1 MSNKVKTSGY
11 MEDILIVEDSAT
23 QAAQIKNLLE
33 SYNYKVM
40 VTSNGQMALD
50 WLSRNRPS
58 LVISDII
65 MPIMNGYELCEKI
78 KSDEHTKNIPV
89 ILLTSLS
96 DAAEVIEG
104 LSCGADSFITKPLYK
119 EHLISH
125 IIKILEDNDTSESQ
139 RDTLGIEI
147 NYDGK
152 KRLIRIGLQKAVKLM
167 LNIYQGAVF
176 QNNELIK
183 TRDELSLLNE
193 KLEDMVN
200 ERTEQLKINELKTKL
215 TKFSIQYAHT
225 IQAAVLKA
233 SENGS
238 DFFPEQF
245 CLILPKDIVSGDFY
259 WFQRIDNKLLVG
271 VFDCT
276 GHGIPGAF
284 MSMLGVTLLNE
295 TVLRERITEPHL
307 IMDLLREKI
316 IKSLGQKGIISEVS
330 DGMNGS
336 IISYDLHTKKLIYSG
351 AYNLIYLLRNNEII
365 EFKGDKM
372 PLSYHPKMYGFT
384 SHEIKTK
391 PNDLLYLFTDGYMDQ
406 FGGQS
411 AKKFRSSQ
419 FKEVLLKNHKNPL
432 ELQKQLLIDAHLNW
446 KGKEEQVDDITIVGL
461 RL

>member
-1 MSNKVKTSGY
+1 MNIPDNTTV
-11 MEDILIVEDSAT
+11 LIAEDSAT
-23 QAAQIKNLLE
+23 QAAQIKFLLE
-33 SYNYKVM
+33 SYHYKVM
-40 VTSNGQMALD
+40 VTQNGQLALD
-50 WLSRNRPS
+50 WLSRHRPS
-58 LVISDII
+58 LVISDIV
-65 MPIMNGYELCEKI
+65 MPVMNGYELCEKI
-78 KSDEHTKNIPV
+78 KSDEHTKHIPV

-125 IIKILEDNDTSESQ
+125 IVEILKDNDTSESQ
-139 RDTLGIEI
+139 KDTLGIEI
-147 NYDGK
+147 NYEGK
-152 KRLIRIGLQKAVKLM
+152 KRLIRVGLQKAVKLM

-176 QNNELIK
+176 QNIELIK
-183 TRDELSLLNE
+183 TRDELRLINE
-193 KLEDMVN
+193 KLEAMVN
-200 ERTEQLKINELKTKL
+200 ERAEQLKINELKTKL

-225 IQAAVLKA
+225 IQSAVLKA
-233 SENGS
+233 TENGS

-245 CLILPKDIVSGDFY
+245 CLSLPKDIVSGDFY
-259 WFQRIDNKLLVG
+259 WFNKINNRVLVG

-284 MSMLGVTLLNE
+284 LSMLGVTLLNE

-307 IMDLLREKI
+307 IMDRLREKI

-336 IISYDLHTKKLIYSG
+336 ILSYNRISKKLIYSG
-351 AYNLIYLLRNNEII
+351 AYNSIYLLRDNKII
-365 EFKGDKM
+365 ELKGERM
-372 PLSYHPKMYGFT
+372 PLSYHPYMSGFS
-384 SHEIKTK
+384 SHEIITE
-391 PNDLLYLFTDGYMDQ
+391 PNDLIYLFTDGFIDQ
-406 FGGQS
+406 FGGLRSKKIRS
-411 AKKFRSSQ
+411 AQ

-432 ELQKQLLIDAHLNW
+432 EVQKQLLLDAHLNW

>member
-1 MSNKVKTSGY
+1 MCITDNTMV
-11 MEDILIVEDSAT
+11 LIAEDSAT
-23 QAAQIKNLLE
+23 QATQIKFLLE
-33 SYNYKVM
+33 SYDYKVM
-40 VTSNGQMALD
+40 VTQNGQLALD
-50 WLSRNRPS
+50 WLSRHRPS
-58 LVISDII
+58 LVISDIV
-65 MPIMNGYELCEKI
+65 MPVMNGYELCKKI
-78 KSDEHTKNIPV
+78 KSDEHTEDIPV

-96 DAAEVIEG
+96 DAGEVVEG
-104 LSCGADSFITKPLYK
+104 LSCGADSFITKPFYK
-119 EHLISH
+119 EYLISN
-125 IIKILEDNDTSESQ
+125 IEEILNEKATPESK

-152 KRLIRIGLQKAVKLM
+152 KRLIRIEQHKAVKLL
-167 LNIYQGAVF
+167 LNIYQGAIL
-176 QNNELIK
+176 QNNELIQ
-183 TRDELSLLNE
+183 TRDELRQLNE
-193 KLEDMVN
+193 RLETMIIDRIN
-200 ERTEQLKINELKTKL
+200 DLKIIEFKTGL
-215 TKFSIQYAHT
+215 IQASIQYAHT

-238 DFFPEQF
+238 DFFTEQF
-245 CLILPKDIVSGDFY
+245 CLTLPKDIVSGDFY
-259 WFQRIDNKLLVG
+259 WFQRNENKILVG

-295 TVLRERITEPHL
+295 TVLSERITEPHL
-307 IMDLLREKI
+307 IMDRLREKI
-316 IKSLGQKGIISEVS
+316 IKSLGQKGINSEVS

-336 IISYDLHTKKLIYSG
+336 IISYDLQTKKLIYSG

-372 PLSYHPKMYGFT
+372 PLSYHPKMSGFT
-384 SHEIKTK
+384 SHEIMTK

-411 AKKFRSSQ
+411 AKKFRSAQ

-432 ELQKQLLIDAHLNW
+432 EVQKQLLMDAHLNW